1 MGVQGLWPLL
11 EPVGRR
17 VNIEALT
24 NKRLAVGV
32 SQSQLSCSLTSVT
45 SRFCTKYL
53 ICRAVDASIW
63 LVQFI
68 KAMRNEKGEMLHNAH
83 LLGFFRR
90 ICRLLFHRIRPVFVF
105 DGATPALKKRTTIA
119 RRR

>member
-24 NKRLAVGV
+24 NKRLAVGMYWSHTV
-32 SQSQLSCSLTSVT
+32 VLGDVRERGC
-45 SRFCTKYL
+45 RKPL
-53 ICRAVDASIW
+53 ICCAADASIW